1 MELSILTYLNGAIS
15 ILGGVYMV
23 NTIKQVFGI
32 FVGHEEMQK
41 YCSTAIMGGSITASL
56 ILYHAYMLTL

>member
-1 MELSILTYLNGAIS
+1 
-15 ILGGVYMV
+15 MV
-23 NTIKQVFGI
+23 NAIKEALGI
-32 FVGHEEMQK
+32 YIRRDEMEK